1 MRLSCK
7 TTIAVITATVM
18 LFAATR
24 SVHAQGQGRRGFGGG
39 EGIRLRVLALPKVQD
54 ELKLSAEIK
63 AEVQKQA
70 DSLQGLYGGLQNL
83 SQEERQQ
90 KFQEIQDKTKAAV
103 EQVNKVLSKEQNERL
118 DQIVLQA
125 RGTQALMDE
134 KVSSEL
140 KMTDD
145 QRQKLSQLQQQV
157 MQQFRDAQGDQQKMA
172 EIRKSSREQALAVL
186 TDEQRKQFEKMQGA
200 KIELPDNLF
209 GGRRPQ

>member
-1 MRLSCK
+1 MRLSRK
-7 TTIAVITATVM
+7 ATTVVVVAALT
-18 LFAATR
+18 LFAATPSAR
-24 SVHAQGQGRRGFGGG
+24 AQGQGRRGFG
-39 EGIRLRVLALPKVQD
+39 EGIRLRVLALPQVQD
-54 ELKLSAEIK
+54 ELKLSADVK
-63 AEVQKQA
+63 AEVQKHA

-103 EQVNKVLSKEQNERL
+103 EQVNAVLSKEQKERL

-145 QRQKLSQLQQQV
+145 QRQKLSQVQQQSR
-157 MQQFRDAQGDQQKMA
+157 QQFQDAQGDQEKIAQ
-172 EIRKSSREQALAVL
+172 IRKSSREQALAVL
-186 TDEQRKQFEKMQGA
+186 TEEQRKQFEKMQGA

-209 GGRRPQ
+209 GGGRRPQS